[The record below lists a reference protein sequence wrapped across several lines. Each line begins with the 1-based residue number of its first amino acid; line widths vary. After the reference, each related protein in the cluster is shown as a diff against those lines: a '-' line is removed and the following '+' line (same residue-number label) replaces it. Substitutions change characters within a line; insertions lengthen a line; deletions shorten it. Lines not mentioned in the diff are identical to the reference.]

1 MYRARLKKDLE
12 RWAEMGL
19 ISQQASD
26 AMLED
31 HDSRSTT
38 PAIGGVLLMLSAV
51 LLSAAILLLVAAN
64 WQAIPRLV
72 KVSGIILLIW
82 IFHGGAAFSLAY
94 GRKATGQALLVL
106 GAASFG
112 AAMSLVGQL
121 YHLSGDLLDLLYV
134 WIGMATLSAL
144 IFRSGAM
151 AGFVGLLALG
161 LAGATIDQFNFAWV
175 AETVWTPPLLALLI
189 AFLSWFTGNVR
200 VQNLAGLL
208 LLGWLAWIYGEVMR
222 TDLAVAYAVGGLV
235 LFALTVLPGLARHA
249 VVRLAGLHA
258 LLLSGLGL
266 VILNSIYDKG
276 LPLAFVAIGAVAVAI
291 VALVLRGR
299 EDGQVRSVAY
309 LIFGGEIL
317 YLSFATIDSLLGT
330 SGFFLISGV
339 IVALLALGASQ
350 VEKRLQARK
359 GRAVGAGIDAGWGGE
374 RP

>member
-299 EDGQVRSVAY
+299 EDGQLRSVAY

>member
-12 RWAEMGL
+12 RWADMGL
-19 ISQQASD
+19 ISPQAAD

-121 YHLSGDLLDLLYV
+121 YHLSGDLVDLLYV
-134 WIGMATLSAL
+134 WIGMTTLSAL
-144 IFRSGAM
+144 VFRSDAM

-161 LAGATIDQFNFAWV
+161 LAGATIDQFDFAFV
-175 AETVWTPPLLALLI
+175 AETVWTPPLLALLV

-200 VQNLAGLL
+200 VQNIAGLL

-222 TDLAVAYAVGGLV
+222 TDVAVAYTVGGLA
-235 LFALTVLPGLARHA
+235 LFSLTVLPALQRHA
-249 VVRLAGLHA
+249 VVRVAGLHA

-266 VILNSIYDKG
+266 VILNTIYDHS
-276 LPLAFVAIGAVAVAI
+276 LPLAAVAIGAVAIAI

-299 EDGQVRSVAY
+299 EDGQVRFVAY
-309 LIFGGEIL
+309 VIFGGEIL

-330 SGFFLISGV
+330 SGFFLMSGV
-339 IVALLALGASQ
+339 IVALLAFGASRL
-350 VEKRLQARK
+350 EKRLQGRK
-359 GRAVGAGIDAGWGGE
+359 GRAAGAAGDSGWE
-374 RP
+374 RGRS